1 LAEPDALVISAAT
14 QRLVQGFFACQD
26 LGSHEL
32 KGISMPLTL
41 YRVHGAGE
49 AQSRFEVSVQKG
61 LTPLVGREEESELLS
76 RRWERAKTGAGQV
89 VLLSGEAGIG
99 KSRLVQVLRAQI
111 ADEPQVSIICHCSP
125 FYQNSALYA
134 VIDGWQRV
142 FQVGREDTAEEKLDK
157 LTQALTPLKM
167 NDPETL
173 ALFAA
178 LLSIP
183 LPDAHPP
190 LQLTPQKQKEKTLHS
205 LITWLQ
211 RTAERQPVRLE
222 IEDLHWADPSTVEWL
237 GLLSDRVPSFRLLVL
252 LTFRPEFIPPWPT
265 QAHMLPLQL
274 SRLPQKQIAEMVQ
287 RVAGKGLPQEV
298 LQQLITKSDGVPLY
312 IEEMTKNVLESDWLT
327 ETEGHFE
334 VSGSLPQLAI
344 PATLQDAFASRLDR
358 LAPVRELAQ
367 IGAVLGREFSY
378 ELLRA
383 VSQLEDTPLQ
393 EGLRRLGA
401 AEIVFQRGVPPDA
414 TYTFKHALLQDAAY
428 ASLLKSQRQQLHVR
442 AAQVLAQQFDETVDT
457 QPELLAHHYTEAG
470 LTAQAIPYWQRAG
483 QRAVERSANSEAV
496 SHLTKGLELL
506 KVLPDTPERIQQ
518 ELLLQT
524 TLGTAL
530 IAIKGHAAQEVEL
543 VYARAREL
551 SRQVGETP
559 ELSRI
564 LSGLWVFYHMRAE
577 LETACELGEQLLT
590 LAQRV
595 QDPVL
600 LTEAH
605 RSLGAS
611 LAFQGEMVLGRA
623 HLEQAVAVQN
633 VQPPLS
639 LTLFYEDPRV
649 GSLHHLARVLWLL
662 GYPE

>member
-1 LAEPDALVISAAT
+1 
-14 QRLVQGFFACQD
+14 
-26 LGSHEL
+26 
-32 KGISMPLTL
+32 
-41 YRVHGAGE
+41 
-49 AQSRFEVSVQKG
+49 
-61 LTPLVGREEESELLS
+61 
-76 RRWERAKTGAGQV
+76 
-89 VLLSGEAGIG
+89 
-99 KSRLVQVLRAQI
+99 
-111 ADEPQVSIICHCSP
+111 
-125 FYQNSALYA
+125 
-134 VIDGWQRV
+134 
-142 FQVGREDTAEEKLDK
+142 
-157 LTQALTPLKM
+157 
-167 NDPETL
+167 
-173 ALFAA
+173 
-178 LLSIP
+178 
-183 LPDAHPP
+183 
-190 LQLTPQKQKEKTLHS
+190 
-205 LITWLQ
+205 
-211 RTAERQPVRLE
+211 
-222 IEDLHWADPSTVEWL
+222 
-237 GLLSDRVPSFRLLVL
+237 
-252 LTFRPEFIPPWPT
+252 
-265 QAHMLPLQL
+265 
-274 SRLPQKQIAEMVQ
+274 MVQ
-287 RVAGKGLPQEV
+287 HVAGKGLPHEV

-312 IEEMTKNVLESDWLT
+312 IEEMTKNVLESGWLT
-327 ETEGHFE
+327 ETAGHFE
-334 VSGSLPQLAI
+334 ITGPLPQLAI
-344 PATLQDAFASRLDR
+344 PATLQDAFAARLDR

-367 IGAVLGREFSY
+367 VGAVLGREFSY
-378 ELLRA
+378 ELIHA
-383 VSQLEDTPLQ
+383 VSQLDDTPLQ

-414 TYTFKHALLQDAAY
+414 TYTFKHALLQDTAY

-442 AAQVLAQQFDETVDT
+442 TAQVLEQQFVETMET
-457 QPELLAHHYTEAG
+457 HPELLAHHYTAAG
-470 LTAQAIPYWQRAG
+470 LIAQAIPYWQRAG

-543 VYARAREL
+543 TYARAREL

-623 HLEQAVAVQN
+623 HLEQAVAIQN

-662 GYPE
+662 GYPEQAVRRIHEAITLARELDHPGSLAIAMTFAAWVHQFRREWHTAQGRAETLITFAAEHELTLSIAWGTVLRGGALTEQGRITEGIAQMREGLITLQDMGAKLSLSYHSGLLAETYMKAGQTKEGLTHLTEALDMVDESEEHWWEAELHRLKGEFTLQQFQISGSKFQEKGTMGNAYHDVSVTEAGMVGGAHPTRAEEAEVCFLKAIDIASKQQAKSLELRAATNLARLWQQQGKKAEARALLASVYNWFTEGFDTADLQDAKALLDELA